1 MSVFFVMPIINYKHL
16 KHSTDPPNKYSL
28 IKYKKKKMR
37 VNPNFEN
44 THLTIHKIFPLYDQ
58 NKENDFKD

>member
-28 IKYKKKKMR
+28 IKYKKKK
-37 VNPNFEN
+37 
-44 THLTIHKIFPLYDQ
+44 
-58 NKENDFKD
+58 